1 MQTLR
6 RLSMAST
13 PLQHLIISSEKSILN
28 PGSIHLRTITT
39 KSKGEDEWNDAWE
52 LAWLP
57 EDATLSSN
65 KHNRDPWESDV
76 NFSSSSDTPTV
87 VLPSDVDAETK
98 AFVEDMN
105 DNWNERRRAPKTI
118 HQQQQKESS
127 LYNVENM
134 KKDYRLKKQ
143 KIHAGLWMK
152 EIEKR
157 EEAKLAGSFSSGGGG
172 ADDIER
178 LLDSCSE
185 IFDLA
190 NNDVDNSKIPSTSE
204 FKTKPDG
211 WETTSKSQ
219 EGNIWEMSHRE
230 EDILLQEFERRIAFS
245 KFQIASFIK
254 SHIFSR
260 RRPIDGWKYMIEELG
275 PNAKKGK
282 GSVPRLPSLCD
293 ASTQPFKEEKT
304 PAGASGSLTR
314 FKGR

>member
-1 MQTLR
+1 
-6 RLSMAST
+6 MAST

-185 IFDLA
+185 Y
-190 NNDVDNSKIPSTSE
+190 
-204 FKTKPDG
+204 
-211 WETTSKSQ
+211 
-219 EGNIWEMSHRE
+219 
-230 EDILLQEFERRIAFS
+230 ILLCSFFLIFIQNWKFPFS
-245 KFQIASFIK
+245 FLS
-254 SHIFSR
+254 
-260 RRPIDGWKYMIEELG
+260 Y
-275 PNAKKGK
+275 
-282 GSVPRLPSLCD
+282 
-293 ASTQPFKEEKT
+293 
-304 PAGASGSLTR
+304 
-314 FKGR
+314 